1 MPLILSV
8 LLETMFLAVLGG
20 GIGAAIAWM
29 IFDGFT
35 ASTVG
40 DSGQVVFAFNVSP
53 ALLWNGLKWALAI
66 GFIGGLLPAVRA
78 ARMPVMS
85 GLREL

>member
-1 MPLILSV
+1 ML
-8 LLETMFLAVLGG
+8 LAVTGG
-20 GIGAAIAWM
+20 AIGIAVSWAL
-29 IFDGFT
+29 FDGFT

-40 DSGQVVFAFNVSP
+40 ANSSQMVFTLKVPP

-66 GFIGGLLPAVRA
+66 ALVGGLFPAVRA
-78 ARMPVMS
+78 ARMPITA